1 MDCPE
6 CNGRGS
12 VVVENLV
19 GGIGAN
25 GPWQGY
31 RASVVECPECHGAGV
46 VEDEERD
53 DG

>member
-6 CNGRGS
+6 CNGRGHIVAES
-12 VVVENLV
+12 LV
-19 GGIGAN
+19 GGTGAN

-31 RASVVECPECHGAGV
+31 RAVVVMCPECFGSGV